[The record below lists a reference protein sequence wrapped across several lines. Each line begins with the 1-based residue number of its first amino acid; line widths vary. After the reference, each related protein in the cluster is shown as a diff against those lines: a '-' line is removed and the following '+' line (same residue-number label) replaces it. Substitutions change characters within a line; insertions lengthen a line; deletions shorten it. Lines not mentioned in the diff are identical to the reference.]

1 MSFDFH
7 NMPVDVDDPVES
19 WGSGGILAT
28 LERGTIREWSRIAHR
43 VMDDPWGPVSRDL
56 EAVIAFSRPIDDDS
70 LIGEGNLALMERAIE
85 RARRETSESERDT
98 VASEIRDIVERSAI
112 SRKEFSE
119 RIGTSTSRLSTYESG
134 KVVPSAAMM
143 VRMRRA
149 AASKP
154 ATDLGADT

>member
-7 NMPVDVDDPVES
+7 NMSVDVDDPVEL
-19 WGSGGILAT
+19 WGSGGILAA

-70 LIGEGNLALMERAIE
+70 LIGEGNLDLMEGVIE
-85 RARRETSESERDT
+85 RARRETAESERDT
-98 VASEIRDIVERSAI
+98 VASEIHDIVERSGLA
-112 SRKEFSE
+112 RREFAA

-134 KVVPSAAMM
+134 KVVPSAALM
-143 VRMRRA
+143 VRMRRV
-149 AASKP
+149 ASSRR
-154 ATDLGADT
+154 